1 VFSHVLSV
9 SNIDKISQAS
19 WSLPIFN
26 PGDALPKTKK
36 CDSLLT
42 VFGKIFNSA
51 CTELAERV

>member
-36 CDSLLT
+36 NAT
-42 VFGKIFNSA
+42 VF
-51 CTELAERV
+51 